1 MPPVCG
7 SRRCRR
13 GTSNGSVKPPR
24 PGTGAIWR
32 DTLIS
37 SIPKLSGPPASRGW
51 RAACIAVE
59 KGFDS
64 FWADVDSG
72 FDERVPDF
80 DEVRDLGDTV
90 VGLGRLRG
98 RSNEGVPID
107 TQYGVVVRF
116 RDGLAVSGSDWFSH
130 ADALEAA
137 GLRE

>member
-1 MPPVCG
+1 M
-7 SRRCRR
+7 
-13 GTSNGSVKPPR
+13 TSSTPR
-24 PGTGAIWR
+24 
-32 DTLIS
+32 
-37 SIPKLSGPPASRGW
+37 LSGPPASRGW
-51 RAACIAVE
+51 RAAYIAVE
-59 KGFDS
+59 KGFRQ

-72 FDERVPDF
+72 FDELVPDF

-137 GLRE
+137 GLSE

>member
-1 MPPVCG
+1 MSAENVERFRQATAAWN
-7 SRRCRR
+7 RRDLEGHLDFFDFEVEWSPGFTRVEGGVYR
-13 GTSNGSVKPPR
+13 GREGIR
-24 PGTGAIWR
+24 Q
-32 DTLIS
+32 
-37 SIPKLSGPPASRGW
+37 
-51 RAACIAVE
+51 
-59 KGFDS
+59 

-72 FDERVPDF
+72 FDEPVPDF

-116 RDGLAVSGSDWFSH
+116 REGLAVSGSDWFSH

-137 GLRE
+137 GLPE